1 MKISNSQS
9 GRNHNPYQV
18 DRVNQTKFPRKSQF
32 IGTTLQVTFLMN
44 IIQKVI
50 KKEDNIR
57 KHLKTFMTM
66 IN

>member
-9 GRNHNPYQV
+9 GRNHNQYQV
-18 DRVNQTKFPRKSQF
+18 DQVSQTKFPRKNQF

-50 KKEDNIR
+50 KKEDNT
-57 KHLKTFMTM
+57 KKPLKTYTTM